1 MKTIGLIGGMSWE
14 STQSYY
20 TLLNEGVKEKLGG
33 LHSAK
38 IILYSVD
45 FAPIERFQSE
55 GKWEEAA
62 LVIQEAALSLER
74 AGVDFI
80 LLCTNTMHKILPLV
94 TPHEKTPFLHIANA
108 TANALN
114 TQGAHKAIL
123 LGTKFTMQE
132 TFYTEVLKAHH
143 IDVVIPDTKSI
154 EMINQIIFKELC
166 VGKIKTAS
174 KEMFLKIINDLKRH
188 DEQIDAVILG
198 CTEIGLLLD
207 QKNSYLPLFDTTIL
221 HVNEALNRAI

>member
-1 MKTIGLIGGMSWE
+1 MSWE
-14 STQSYY
+14 STLSYY
-20 TLLNEGVKEKLGG
+20 TLLNEGVKAKLGG

-38 IILYSVD
+38 IILHSVD

-80 LLCTNTMHKILPLV
+80 LLCTNTMHKILPLI
-94 TPHEKTPFLHIANA
+94 TPHVKTPFLHIAEA
-108 TANALN
+108 TAKALN
-114 TQGAHKAIL
+114 AQGAHKAIL

-132 TFYTEVLKAHH
+132 TFYTEVLKAHR
-143 IDVVIPDTKSI
+143 IEVVIPDAMSI
-154 EMINQIIFKELC
+154 EKINRIIFEELC
-166 VGKIKTAS
+166 VGKIETAS
-174 KEMFLKIINDLKRH
+174 KAIFLDIINALKSR
-188 DEQIDAVILG
+188 DKTIDAVILG

-207 QKNSYLPLFDTTIL
+207 QKSYHLPLFDTTVL
-221 HVNEALNRAI
+221 HVNAALHRAHNP